1 MNSRKPVTKQ
11 TEHHLGYYFRGF
23 TASELPYYVDLN
35 DWGVLYQFTDW
46 CRINCSHPWGWFFK
60 MKPEFS
66 QHLDHVPQ
74 QDEAI
79 MTFEDEEEA
88 ILFKLTW
95 VDK

>member
-1 MNSRKPVTKQ
+1 MSNKKSVTKH

-46 CRINCSHPWGWFFK
+46 CKNTCSHSWGWFFRIN
-60 MKPEFS
+60 PEYIPDLA
-66 QHLDHVPQ
+66 HAPQ
-74 QDEAI
+74 LDEAI